1 MIRDSVSN
9 SEEISSIRRLTRYNS
24 MRSDIANNPIRMVHE
39 NIDLRNQLKILNQKL
54 NELLTAKVHAKK
66 TKIKHGSPENIL
78 RMAKKQIDHY
88 K

>member
-9 SEEISSIRRLTRYNS
+9 SEDRASIRRLTRYNS

-39 NIDLRNQLKILNQKL
+39 NIDLRNQLKILNDKL
-54 NELLTAKVHAKK
+54 NELLTNKIQAKK
-66 TKIKHGSPENIL
+66 TKIKHGLPENIL
-78 RMAKKQIDHY
+78 KMANKQIEHY